1 MALVPPRTAKLFQL
15 GHLRFHSG
23 DGTITGDGVVVQL
36 TPKEADLLNV
46 FCTHSDRFLSAKE
59 VFALAWNEPQAKE
72 WRARFDTQL
81 ANLRAKLGTQLP
93 DLLESTRN
101 RGYRLKVTS
110 SPKDDLREDLAE
122 EEPKEISFVRLLRR
136 LALRED
142 GGVLERHA
150 KVVVASAHPIELL
163 PGNEA
168 SAVANILS
176 GDVSYVYLVPAGAL
190 PVVAELVRMV
200 AQAVAGSLSTDPT
213 PALPLADQAA
223 VRAVTK
229 NLRIVLTT
237 PPWSDSFYILNAEN
251 QHLAE
256 GYFCPHQN
264 RRALRVEERLVARE
278 HAREL
283 LQLVAAGDHVIQ
295 SVPWL
300 PDRQATEHALRAE
313 LAERLA
319 PGYLEWIELVLPASP
334 QSPLLVAK
342 TSGRKP
348 PASARRV
355 EAHDNRNAGQRSTG

>member
-1 MALVPPRTAKLFQL
+1 MALVPPRPAKLFQL

-23 DGTITGDGVVVQL
+23 DGTITGDGVALQL

-59 VFALAWNEPQAKE
+59 AFDLAWNEPQAKE

-81 ANLRAKLGTQLP
+81 ANLRAKLGAQLP
-93 DLLESTRN
+93 ALLENTRN
-101 RGYRLKVTS
+101 RGYRLKAAS
-110 SPKDDLREDLAE
+110 SPKDDAREDAAE
-122 EEPKEISFVRLLRR
+122 EEPKEISFECLLRR

-176 GDVSYVYLVPAGAL
+176 GSVSYVYLVPAGAL

-278 HAREL
+278 HARGI
-283 LQLVAAGDHVIQ
+283 LQLVAVGNHVIQ
-295 SVPWL
+295 FVPWL
-300 PDRQATEHALRAE
+300 PDRQATEQALRAE

-319 PGYLEWIELVLPASP
+319 PEYLEWITLVLPHSTQRARHSS
-334 QSPLLVAK
+334 QA
-342 TSGRKP
+342 SGRKP
-348 PASARRV
+348 PNSALRIESQEKPTFEKRS
-355 EAHDNRNAGQRSTG
+355 AG